1 MPFITC
7 HGYVRRNGAVVA
19 NAVVGHVCGLD
30 CPSWDANNPA
40 QRATT
45 NASGYYTLQFDAGP
59 EGSRHR
65 LGSTVPNNPAIGL
78 APDFWVEAKQG
89 VTTLHDFALP

>member
-7 HGYVRRNGAVVA
+7 HGYVRQNGAAMA
-19 NAVVGHVCGLD
+19 NAVVAHVCGLA
-30 CPSWDANNPA
+30 CPSWNTNNPA
-40 QRATT
+40 HKATT

-65 LGSTVPNNPAIGL
+65 LGSTVPGNLGIGF
-78 APDFWVEAKQG
+78 AADFWVEARQG
-89 VTTLHDFALP
+89 VTAVHDFALP